1 MKKLPLGIHSLAK
14 LLDIRQQQYFLPTLE
29 NLEVTEE
36 ILESF
41 EVERINPVT
50 LLFQTGYLTIAYSF
64 TAIGQMFFR
73 LRIPNYEVRAALQS
87 QFINAYT
94 DLVNEKSGLQRQVY
108 DCLEQGDLLTL
119 KSIIQRLFASIPW
132 RNFTHSDLPDYE
144 GYYASVMYAFF
155 ASLDARIIPEDISCH
170 GQAYL
175 TVMLGN
181 HIYVMELKVI
191 DGETLEDNPALAHI
205 RQRRYADKYRGEPG
219 KQVHEVGFVFSRSL
233 RGLVRADWE
242 PVH

>member
-1 MKKLPLGIHSLAK
+1 MQGKQEPFMKKLPLGIHSLAK

-50 LLFQTGYLTIAYSF
+50 LLFQTGYLTIAYS
-64 TAIGQMFFR
+64 
-73 LRIPNYEVRAALQS
+73 
-87 QFINAYT
+87 
-94 DLVNEKSGLQRQVY
+94 
-108 DCLEQGDLLTL
+108 CLEQGDLLTL

-170 GQAYL
+170 GQADL